1 MSSANDYK
9 SHFKALAAFV
19 LGELRSDEQVTINY
33 NAETSYFMRFNN
45 AKIRQSGTVEQSGIS
60 LKLFCNK
67 KSWSFSLGLSGT
79 LADDENLIAKAIGEA
94 RATLPLLPEDEYQA
108 IPTASDTSEA
118 NYDGKLLNEQEIPAK
133 VLEPASGMDFTGLY
147 SQGVICRGAANSA
160 GAKHWFATHT
170 FVVDY
175 SAWLPNG
182 KGVKS
187 SYAGRDWSDQE
198 YAVKIKMTRD
208 SLANL
213 TKPETVLKPGSYRAF
228 ITADALNEVVTFFSW
243 NGFGERG
250 IRQGD
255 SAYLALREGRE
266 SFSAKFGLTQDF
278 NLGVEPAFNDD
289 GESAPTTL
297 RVIDQGKLVNT
308 LINSRTAKQYSIAS
322 NAADD
327 GEDMRS
333 VAMDAG
339 ELPEA
344 EALKA
349 LGTGI
354 YVSNFHYLN
363 WSDPATARITGMT
376 RFACL
381 WVENGQIVGPI
392 KDMRWDES
400 LYAMLGSKLEALTK
414 ERHLQVETMT
424 YEMRAV
430 GGSLL
435 PGILVD
441 GLSFT
446 L

>member
-9 SHFKALAAFV
+9 SHFKALTAFV
-19 LGELRSDEQVTINY
+19 LGELRADEAVTINY

-45 AKIRQSGTVEQSGIS
+45 ALIRQSGTVEQSGVSI
-60 LKLFCNK
+60 KMFRGK

-79 LADDENLIAKAIGEA
+79 LPDDENLLADALGKA
-94 RATLPLLPEDEYQA
+94 RATLPLLPDDEFQA
-108 IPTASDTSEA
+108 IPTAADTSDA
-118 NYDGKLLNEQEIPAK
+118 SYDGSLLPETEIPVK

-160 GAKHWFATHT
+160 GAQHWFATHT

-187 SYAGRDWSDQE
+187 SYAGRVWNDQD
-198 YAVKIKMTRD
+198 YATKIQMTRQ
-208 SLANL
+208 SLENL
-213 TKPETVLKPGSYRAF
+213 TKAETVLKPGSYRAF
-228 ITADALNEVVTFFSW
+228 ITADALNEVVVFFSW

-250 IRQGD
+250 MRQGD
-255 SAYLALREGRE
+255 SGYLALREGRE
-266 SFSAKFGLTQDF
+266 TFSPKFGLSQDF
-278 NLGVEPAFNDD
+278 GLGVEPAFNDN
-289 GESAPTTL
+289 GEIAPTSL
-297 RVIDQGKLVNT
+297 RIIDQGKLANT
-308 LINSRTAKQYSIAS
+308 LINSRTAKQYGISG

-327 GEDMRS
+327 GENLRS
-333 VAMDAG
+333 AAIDAG
-339 ELPEA
+339 DLPEA
-344 EALKA
+344 DALKA

-363 WSDPATARITGMT
+363 WSDPATARLTGMT

-400 LYAMLGSKLEALTK
+400 LYNLLGSKLEALTK

-441 GLSFT
+441 GLNFT

>member
-1 MSSANDYK
+1 
-9 SHFKALAAFV
+9 
-19 LGELRSDEQVTINY
+19 
-33 NAETSYFMRFNN
+33 
-45 AKIRQSGTVEQSGIS
+45 
-60 LKLFCNK
+60 
-67 KSWSFSLGLSGT
+67 
-79 LADDENLIAKAIGEA
+79 
-94 RATLPLLPEDEYQA
+94 
-108 IPTASDTSEA
+108 
-118 NYDGKLLNEQEIPAK
+118 
-133 VLEPASGMDFTGLY
+133 
-147 SQGVICRGAANSA
+147 
-160 GAKHWFATHT
+160 
-170 FVVDY
+170 
-175 SAWLPNG
+175 
-182 KGVKS
+182 
-187 SYAGRDWSDQE
+187 
-198 YAVKIKMTRD
+198 
-208 SLANL
+208 
-213 TKPETVLKPGSYRAF
+213 
-228 ITADALNEVVTFFSW
+228 
-243 NGFGERG
+243 
-250 IRQGD
+250 
-255 SAYLALREGRE
+255 
-266 SFSAKFGLTQDF
+266 
-278 NLGVEPAFNDD
+278 
-289 GESAPTTL
+289 
-297 RVIDQGKLVNT
+297 
-308 LINSRTAKQYSIAS
+308 
-322 NAADD
+322 
-327 GEDMRS
+327 MRS

-339 ELPEA
+339 DLPEA